1 MKFPKS
7 LHADG
12 WDRHFPDNAQPGSGK
27 PTRYVHPDD
36 ALHMVDPGAA
46 DEVSLAS
53 RRVPQARAASWVI
66 GLGATATMAAFA
78 ISTLNRQA
86 APEEAA
92 LASQGVVQAAS
103 EPEAVLAQANALPPE
118 ASTPMPGSQSEPVEA
133 AGTAALEPERL
144 PATSAGLSSPAVPT
158 TVAARAEAP
167 VPDTVQAKQPVAD
180 RPRPDKPVTAGVAP
194 HPEPVVARLSE
205 PEVPPPPPLQMAQ
218 LTPTQAAPEASAP
231 EVDDPGISRQ
241 VRQALAADP
250 VLGQASIQVST
261 QQGQVRLE
269 GEVPDAASKSRA
281 TWLASGP
288 VGVRAVD
295 NRLVVPGALVS
306 MSAAMPLESLR

>member
-7 LHADG
+7 LHAEG
-12 WDRHFPDNAQPGSGK
+12 WDRHFPDNAQPGAAK
-27 PTRYVHPDD
+27 PSRYVHPDD
-36 ALHMVDPGAA
+36 ALHMAGPGAA
-46 DEVSLAS
+46 DEVPLAS

-66 GLGATATMAAFA
+66 GLGATAAMAAFA
-78 ISTLNRQA
+78 ISTFNHQA

-92 LASQGVVQAAS
+92 LASQGVVQPEHVPETVVAQNDAATPA
-103 EPEAVLAQANALPPE
+103 PEAP
-118 ASTPMPGSQSEPVEA
+118 
-133 AGTAALEPERL
+133 LEPDSL
-144 PATSAGLSSPAVPT
+144 PATAAGVSSPSAPPVI
-158 TVAARAEAP
+158 AARAEAP
-167 VPDTVQAKQPVAD
+167 APEKVQAQKPAAD
-180 RPRPDKPVTAGVAP
+180 RPLPDKPGATRAEP
-194 HPEPVVARLSE
+194 RPEPVLARLAE
-205 PEVPPPPPLQMAQ
+205 PEVPPPPPLQAAQ
-218 LTPTQAAPEASAP
+218 LTPAQAAPEASAP
-231 EVDDPGISRQ
+231 EVDDPGISLQ

-295 NRLVVPGALVS
+295 NRLVVPGAVVS